1 MEKFNEQNLNSLL
14 MKQIFLKENK
24 MGYSVNSIKT
34 DQRKDSRSS
43 FFYIA

>member
-24 MGYSVNSIKT
+24 IFKLGVIH
-34 DQRKDSRSS
+34 
-43 FFYIA
+43 